1 MKIIINYVIQG
12 ENNHWYNS
20 EMMDI
25 NLVPPL
31 YSPSPHQSDIESE
44 IVKWAAKKQTS
55 LQEGE
60 KVIVLKTLYS

>member
-20 EMMDI
+20 EMLDL

-31 YSPSPHQSDIESE
+31 YSPKPHQSDIEKE
-44 IVKWAAKKQTS
+44 IVKWTNQKQTRFS
-55 LQEGE
+55 AGE
-60 KVIVLKTLYS
+60 KIIVLNTLYT